1 MSADTFFTPPFLLQP
16 PRKTIRPW
24 EKGREEGREE
34 KKEKSLAEFVFW
46 RNGSI
51 IFGGREAGGSG
62 SLEFAPLPFPS
73 AAYME
78 TEALQQPLLLLL
90 LFLPWVNLLGKYGNF
105 SVPTLLPSTPIF
117 WSKKPSYFARKIL
130 LPA

>member
-1 MSADTFFTPPFLLQP
+1 MSADTFFTSLPFFNP
-16 PRKTIRPW
+16 HPRKTIRPW
-24 EKGREEGREE
+24 EKGREEGSGK

-90 LFLPWVNLLGKYGNF
+90 LLFFALGEF
-105 SVPTLLPSTPIF
+105 TRQI
-117 WSKKPSYFARKIL
+117 R
-130 LPA
+130 

>member
-1 MSADTFFTPPFLLQP
+1 MG
-16 PRKTIRPW
+16 K
-24 EKGREEGREE
+24 

-51 IFGGREAGGSG
+51 IFGGREAGGGG

-105 SVPTLLPSTPIF
+105 SVPTPLPPN
-117 WSKKPSYFARKIL
+117 PYFLEQKT
-130 LPA
+130 